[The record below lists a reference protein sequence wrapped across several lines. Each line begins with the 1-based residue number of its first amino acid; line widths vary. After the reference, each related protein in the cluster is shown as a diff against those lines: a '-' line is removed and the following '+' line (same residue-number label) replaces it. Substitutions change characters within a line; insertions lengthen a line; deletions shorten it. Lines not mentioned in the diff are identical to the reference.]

1 MTNSKQYFPRNII
14 KYSTIAFILISAILT
29 LNPPTLGQNP
39 QKSTKK
45 PEVKMIKNIHWLGHD
60 SFRLMG
66 DKIIYIDPWKIGK
79 NAPKADIILV
89 THSHYDHLSPS
100 DIASIQKET
109 TNIVIP
115 ADAKSKLSGKLHIMA
130 PGEKLELQGITVEAV
145 PAYNID
151 KQFHPKANK
160 WLGYIITVEGERI
173 YHAGDTDFIPEM
185 ANFKCDIA
193 LLPVSGTY
201 VMTAKEAVNAVS
213 AIKPKTAIPMHYGDI
228 VGSKADAEYFKKNA
242 GCEVVILPKE

>member
-1 MTNSKQYFPRNII
+1 MDSKSYFPRNILQ
-14 KYSTIAFILISAILT
+14 YSIIILSLIIALLT
-29 LNPPTLGQNP
+29 LNPSAFC
-39 QKSTKK
+39 QKSQTSVKK

-60 SFRLMG
+60 SFRIDG
-66 DKIIYIDPWKIGK
+66 DKIIYIDPWKLAK
-79 NAPKADIILV
+79 SAPKADIILV

-100 DIASIQKET
+100 DIAFIQKET
-109 TNIVIP
+109 TDIVIP
-115 ADAKSKLSGKLHIMA
+115 ADAKSKLSGRLHILT
-130 PGEKLELQGITVEAV
+130 PGDRIELQGVSVEAV
-145 PAYNID
+145 PAYNVD

-160 WLGYIITVEGERI
+160 WLGYVVAIGGERI

-185 ANFKCDIA
+185 AKFKCDIA

-201 VMTAKEAVNAVS
+201 VMTAKEALKAVS
-213 AIKPKTAIPMHYGDI
+213 AINPKIAIPMHYGDI